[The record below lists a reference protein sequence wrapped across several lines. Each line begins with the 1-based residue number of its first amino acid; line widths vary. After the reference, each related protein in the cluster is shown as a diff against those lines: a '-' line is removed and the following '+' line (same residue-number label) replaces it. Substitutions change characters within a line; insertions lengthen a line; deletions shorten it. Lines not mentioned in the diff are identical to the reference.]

1 MTQPIL
7 RRRIA
12 DGSEVNSMDGV
23 YYDADGN
30 LIGIEESEV
39 RSDQETDVGCT
50 EYGADCDR
58 DSEQS

>member
-1 MTQPIL
+1 
-7 RRRIA
+7 
-12 DGSEVNSMDGV
+12 MDGV